1 MSSLDRV
8 LSRVLRRAEPQPEQK
23 SHLLALSKNLLSL
36 VQQECQRSRLGAEAT
51 LQGSVAKDT
60 WIPSKEE
67 IDIFVSFNQAV
78 TRERMEKSII
88 RMGKSVVRAA
98 GGKPVLRYAEHP
110 FVEGRVN
117 DILVNIVACYR
128 VPRGSWMTAAD
139 RTPHH
144 TQYIIEKMNDQIKKE
159 TRLLKSFLV
168 GTGIYGAEIRV
179 GGFSGYL
186 SELLAIRYKSFKS
199 TIKAA
204 ARWKPP
210 TVIDIEAL
218 LKPKTEAVERFPD
231 ASLIVVDPVDP
242 NRNVAAAVTPEK
254 FSEMIMASQTLLEK
268 PRIAIFFP
276 PQRRKPVTSQ
286 LLKRVRREQRN
297 LLAFVLEDNREVS
310 PDVLWGELKR
320 TIKGIHRLLDLKGYG
335 AIRSQPWS
343 NSTTHVLLFELESL
357 HLPRVYRHPG
367 PPIYV
372 PDAKKFLQ
380 KHLAS
385 TSTLSGP
392 WVEGYRLQVARRRER
407 TRASDIIRQALKEGQ
422 VSVSKSL
429 TTALKRCQILEGE
442 TVLGLCERLP
452 GFSGFLF
459 DFLGGRAPFLKRSAI
474 DRS

>member
-1 MSSLDRV
+1 M
-8 LSRVLRRAEPQPEQK
+8 
-23 SHLLALSKNLLSL
+23 ALSKKLLRL
-36 VQQECQRSRLGAEAT
+36 VQRECQRSLVGAEAT
-51 LQGSVAKDT
+51 LEGSVAKDT

-67 IDIFVSFNQAV
+67 IDIFVSFNPAV
-78 TRERMEKSII
+78 TRERMEKSIV
-88 RMGKSVVRAA
+88 RMGKSVVRSA

-128 VPRGSWMTAAD
+128 VARGSWMTAAD
-139 RTPHH
+139 RTPYH
-144 TQYIIEKMNDQIKKE
+144 TQYIIEKMSDQVRKE
-159 TRLLKSFLV
+159 TRLLKRFLV
-168 GTGIYGAEIRV
+168 GTGLYGAEIRV

-204 ARWKPP
+204 AGWKPQ

-218 LKPKTEAVERFPD
+218 LKPRSEALDRFAD

-268 PRIAIFFP
+268 PRITIFFP
-276 PQRRKPVTSQ
+276 PQRREPATSQ
-286 LLKRVRREQRN
+286 LLKRVRREHRN
-297 LLAFVLEDNREVS
+297 LLAFVLEDNRKVS

-320 TIKGIHRLLDLKGYG
+320 TIKGIHRLLDLKGCG
-335 AIRSQPWS
+335 AIRSEPWS
-343 NSTTHVLLFELESL
+343 DSTTHVLLFELESL
-357 HLPRVYRHPG
+357 HLPPVYMHPG

-372 PDAKKFLQ
+372 PDAKKFLK

-385 TSTLSGP
+385 SSTVSGP
-392 WVEGYRLQVARRRER
+392 WVEGYKLQVARRRER
-407 TRASDIIRQALKEGQ
+407 TKASDIVRQALKEGQ

-429 TTALKRCQILEGE
+429 TTALRKCRVLEAE
-442 TVLGLCERLP
+442 AVLDLCERLP
-452 GFSGFLF
+452 GFSGFLL
-459 DFLGGRAPFLKRSAI
+459 DFLGGRAPFLQR
-474 DRS
+474 R